1 MDWGTR
7 RAATCPPSYR
17 DRFGLFGAAVSADN
31 DVMGDEGERIY
42 LPQSVLDA
50 VVALA
55 NAYGWDE
62 QQRVIEEHPTEL
74 LGEYADPALQVL
86 IQQYE
91 GQPHLTL
98 PLEDLR
104 PLLDDCRNY
113 GIAEAFAQRRR
124 AGRSNLRP
132 EVLQALQT
140 MPEDQVVP
148 FLARSPGVQRLFVEA
163 TAALVNAASPGAK
176 RAVLLR
182 EQDLL
187 LNPAAEILL
196 RTVLTDVPD
205 HTAYADL
212 LVLARDVGV
221 DEAFTRAFGDDVPTI
236 EGTSPE
242 VNEILQELAFAERNT
257 TVERRVELARRGLTL
272 VEPGTPLSAGFQSIL
287 GTALLDTYGADRGDR
302 IDEAI
307 AGFAAVAAWAEERG
321 LREAAGSAHERLATA
336 YLERISGDRAA
347 NVERAV
353 QEAEL
358 AIGFAEGTDD
368 SMSSHYAAAMAY
380 RDRSSGDH
388 ADNLRRA
395 HEHARAAL
403 ESVDTDKHPEAV
415 AGLHMMLGQIADG
428 GGPDDHGDHG
438 RTYLRQASQEIDPSE
453 DPDNWVK
460 ARLELGQGLSS
471 GDADDLEESITVLQA
486 ALTLASPQRQPQLWA
501 DVHSLLAYAYRWRPK
516 GDRSDNLEQAIDH
529 AEQALT
535 VYTREDF
542 PEFWAVA
549 LNRLANALRMRLH
562 GNPEINAE
570 TAIEHYQTLAD
581 FYAELGDRSDWAGIQ
596 LNLGRTYA
604 NENRAGVGELDKALA
619 AYELALG
626 EYERLGDAGHAAE
639 AHANLLNVGTALL
652 AGGRT
657 SEDFVASVIDHG
669 EHVRAYFTR
678 DRDPDEYV
686 VATIGL
692 GQLNS
697 QLGSNDRDRLPAA
710 ARYFEEAIAAVT
722 PFTVLQVLDARHMLA
737 GVHFRLD
744 DLDAALESLELLIGD
759 GERLIAETVTEESQR
774 RVMSTLG
781 KGYTEA
787 AYLEIRRGNW
797 AQALRLLER
806 GRSRLLLDTL
816 GGDVDLDSLEPGVR
830 SRIERARDQVEQT
843 RNALNA
849 VPDRTPAQLG
859 RALGVARA
867 ELAEALAG
875 IGAGSGGSSPG
886 IDPWRL
892 LPTGDGALVA
902 PVVTGFGIALFVLPS
917 GVDEITERH
926 VLQLECTRADL
937 ADSEITWMTSAL
949 KALTGQGSLGDWT
962 DAIEQ
967 VTGWLWTAVA
977 GPLRD
982 RLAALGVVDGTPLRL
997 MSSQFSNQLPL
1008 HAAWRIENGVK
1019 RSLLDDYVIS
1029 YTPGIRMLYE
1039 AERRA
1044 AQPSRHDGTRGT
1056 ALLVADSTG
1065 DLPHSVDEVR
1075 SIGECFPDGAA
1086 MTLIGPDATSAAVF
1100 ASAAGRSYLHFACH
1114 AGANWYQPNYS
1125 TLILAGPE
1133 LVVAGDLANLD
1144 LDAARLAVLS
1154 ACESGME
1161 VVESASDYTGIAA
1174 ALLRA
1179 GAPSVIATL
1188 WNVNDLASSLL
1199 VRRFYVELLGGGH
1212 SAAEALRSA
1221 QLWLRD
1227 ATVAD
1232 LSSYDSSPADAR
1244 RWRLLGADS
1253 DDRPYENPYFW
1264 AGYFLIGA

>member
-1 MDWGTR
+1 
-7 RAATCPPSYR
+7 
-17 DRFGLFGAAVSADN
+17 
-31 DVMGDEGERIY
+31 MGDKSERVY
-42 LPQSVLDA
+42 LPKSVLDA

-62 QQRVIEEHPTEL
+62 QQQVIEDHPTEL
-74 LGEYADPALQVL
+74 LGEYADLALQVL

-104 PLLDDCRNY
+104 QLLDDCRAY

-124 AGRSNLRP
+124 AGRSSLRP
-132 EVLQALQT
+132 EVLQALET
-140 MPEDQVVP
+140 MTENQMVP
-148 FLARSPGVQRLFVEA
+148 FLSRSPGVGRPFLEA
-163 TAALVNAASPGAK
+163 ITALINAAGPGAK
-176 RAVLLR
+176 RAIMLR

-196 RTVLTDVPD
+196 RTALTSVPD

-212 LVLARDVGV
+212 LALARDVGV
-221 DEAFTRAFGDDVPTI
+221 DEAFARAFGEVPTVQ
-236 EGTSPE
+236 GMSPE
-242 VNEILQELAFAERNT
+242 VNEILQELAFAEQNT
-257 TVERRVELARRGLTL
+257 TMERRAELTRRGLTL
-272 VEPGTPLSAGFQSIL
+272 VEPGTPEWAGFQSLL
-287 GTALLDTYGADRGDR
+287 GAALLETYGADRGDG
-302 IDEAI
+302 IEEAI
-307 AGFAAVAAWAEERG
+307 AGFTAVAAWAEERG
-321 LREAAGSAHERLATA
+321 LRTAAGSEHRHLATA
-336 YLERISGDRAA
+336 YLERIRGDRGA

-358 AIGFAEGTDD
+358 AIGFAETAED
-368 SMSSHYAAAMAY
+368 SLLSRYAAATAY
-380 RDRSSGDH
+380 QERSSGDR
-388 ADNLRRA
+388 ADNLQRA
-395 HEHARAAL
+395 YEHAQAAL
-403 ESVDTDKHPEAV
+403 ELVGTDNHPEAM
-415 AGLHMMLGQIADG
+415 AGLHLVLGEIAAA
-428 GGPDDHGDHG
+428 GGPDEHGDSG
-438 RTYLRQASQEIDPSE
+438 RTYLRQASQETDPSE
-453 DPDNWVK
+453 EPDNWVK
-460 ARLELGQGLSS
+460 AQLELGQQLSQ
-471 GDADDLEESITVLQA
+471 GDADDLEEGITILQA
-486 ALTLASPQRQPQLWA
+486 ALTYASPQRQPQLWA

-516 GDRSDNLEQAIDH
+516 GDRSDNIEQAIDH

-542 PEFWAVA
+542 PEFWAEA
-549 LNRLANALRMRLH
+549 LKRLADALRRRLH
-562 GNPEINAE
+562 GNPEVNAE
-570 TAIEHYQTLAD
+570 TAIAHYQTLAD
-581 FYAELGDRSDWAGIQ
+581 FYAELDDRFHWAGIQ
-596 LNLGRTYA
+596 MNLGQTYV
-604 NENRAGVGELDKALA
+604 NENRASVGEPEKALA
-619 AYELALG
+619 AYELALS
-626 EYERLGDAGHAAE
+626 EYERLGYAERAAE
-639 AHANLLNVGTALL
+639 AHVNLLGVGTALL
-652 AGGRT
+652 RSGRT

-669 EHVRAYFTR
+669 EHARAYFTR
-678 DRDPDEYV
+678 ERSPDGYL
-686 VATIGL
+686 ATSIGL
-692 GQLNS
+692 GRLNM
-697 QLGSNDRDRLPAA
+697 QLGSGDRDRLRAA
-710 ARYFEEAIAAVT
+710 ARYFEEGVAAAT
-722 PFTVLQVLDARHMLA
+722 PFTALDGLDARNMLA
-737 GVHFRLD
+737 EARFRLD
-744 DLDAALESLELLIGD
+744 DLDGALESLELLIGD

-774 RVMSTLG
+774 RVMSILG
-781 KGYTEA
+781 NGYTEA
-787 AYLEIRRGNW
+787 SYLELQRGNW

-816 GGDVDLDSLEPGVR
+816 GGDVDLDSLEPSVR

-849 VPDRTPAQLG
+849 VPDRSPAQLG

-875 IGAGSGGSSPG
+875 IGAGSGGPSPG
-886 IDPWRL
+886 IDPWQL

-902 PVVTGFGIALFVLPS
+902 PVVTSFGIALFVLPS
-917 GVDEITERH
+917 GVEEITERH
-926 VLQLECTRADL
+926 VLQLECTHADFVD
-937 ADSEITWMTSAL
+937 AEVTWLTGAL
-949 KALTGQGSLGDWT
+949 KEMTGQGALSDWT

-982 RLAALGVVDGTPLRL
+982 RLVALGVADGSPLRL
-997 MSSQFSNQLPL
+997 MSSQFSNRLPL
-1008 HAAWRIENGVK
+1008 HAAWRTENGVK

-1044 AQPSRHDGTRGT
+1044 VQPSRQDGTRST
-1056 ALLVADSTG
+1056 ALLVADSIG

-1075 SIGECFPDGAA
+1075 WIGECFPDGAA
-1086 MTLIGPDATSAAVF
+1086 KTLIGPDATSAAVF

-1125 TLILAGPE
+1125 TLILAGTE
-1133 LVVAGDLANLD
+1133 MVVAGELANLD

-1154 ACESGME
+1154 ACESGM
-1161 VVESASDYTGIAA
+1161 VVDVKSASDYTGIAA

-1199 VRRFYVELLGGGH
+1199 MRRFYVELLSGGH
-1212 SAAEALRSA
+1212 SPAEALRRA

-1227 ATVAD
+1227 ATVAE
-1232 LSSYDSSPADAR
+1232 LSSYGSSPADAR

-1253 DDRPYENPYFW
+1253 EDRLYENPYFW